1 MADLVLCEPTEL
13 YNILNQVTKLSR
25 LAEPN
30 YLCLLDVRSKREYDE
45 SHVITAIRVKKVCGL
60 GAGQR
65 GPEFLMLESVDL
77 ECVRYCV
84 VYDSNTSSLEVPLK
98 DGEDEDDE
106 DNADSEDSIH
116 GLASGAAVQYAR
128 LLAHLTRHPILI
140 LKGGY
145 ERFSARYHFFQTQKI
160 IWMPQELDAFQPYPV
175 EILPGRVFLG
185 SFSQACDPKV
195 QKDLKIKAHVN
206 VCMETG
212 PFFRGD
218 AGRLLHIPVEDSL
231 EAEMLPFL
239 RHLCHF
245 IEAHLQVGSAV
256 LVFSTRGIG
265 RSCAAVIA
273 FLMHENQE
281 TLKALATSIQLSV
294 FMNLTMR
301 SWDHVKKCKNN
312 MHPNRALVAQ
322 LLGWERVVLGDSVTD
337 VSDPCF

>member
-1 MADLVLCEPTEL
+1 
-13 YNILNQVTKLSR
+13 
-25 LAEPN
+25 
-30 YLCLLDVRSKREYDE
+30 
-45 SHVITAIRVKKVCGL
+45 
-60 GAGQR
+60 
-65 GPEFLMLESVDL
+65 MLESVDL

-281 TLKALATSIQLSV
+281 TLK
-294 FMNLTMR
+294 R

>member
-1 MADLVLCEPTEL
+1 
-13 YNILNQVTKLSR
+13 
-25 LAEPN
+25 
-30 YLCLLDVRSKREYDE
+30 
-45 SHVITAIRVKKVCGL
+45 
-60 GAGQR
+60 
-65 GPEFLMLESVDL
+65 MLESVDL

-98 DGEDEDDE
+98 DGDDEDDE

-218 AGRLLHIPVEDSL
+218 AERLLHIPVEDSL
-231 EAEMLPFL
+231 EAEVFPFL

-256 LVFSTRGIG
+256 LVFSTQGIG

-281 TLKALATSIQLSV
+281 TLKEVRARDSEDSRKFTAAAFTAPTGGPKCPPSGGRAVQVWPMCSGILFSL
-294 FMNLTMR
+294 
-301 SWDHVKKCKNN
+301 KKGNSFKVSCIFL
-312 MHPNRALVAQ
+312 RFI
-322 LLGWERVVLGDSVTD
+322 LLGKQSDRDRSSVHWFTPHMAMTARAGPGAQSSLLSLSHGSQGPKYLARHLLPSQ
-337 VSDPCF
+337 VP

>member
-1 MADLVLCEPTEL
+1 MVK
-13 YNILNQVTKLSR
+13 TKTT
-25 LAEPN
+25 
-30 YLCLLDVRSKREYDE
+30 K
-45 SHVITAIRVKKVCGL
+45 T
-60 GAGQR
+60 
-65 GPEFLMLESVDL
+65 M
-77 ECVRYCV
+77 
-84 VYDSNTSSLEVPLK
+84 
-98 DGEDEDDE
+98 
-106 DNADSEDSIH
+106 
-116 GLASGAAVQYAR
+116 
-128 LLAHLTRHPILI
+128 
-140 LKGGY
+140 
-145 ERFSARYHFFQTQKI
+145 QTLRI
-160 IWMPQELDAFQPYPV
+160 PSTELDAFQPYPV

-281 TLKALATSIQLSV
+281 TLK
-294 FMNLTMR
+294 R

>member
-45 SHVITAIRVKKVCGL
+45 SHVITAIRVKK
-60 GAGQR
+60 R

-98 DGEDEDDE
+98 DGDDEDDE

-116 GLASGAAVQYAR
+116 VGSSLRSGPREVLSEGMSEKDGWPDGQ
-128 LLAHLTRHPILI
+128 
-140 LKGGY
+140 
-145 ERFSARYHFFQTQKI
+145 S
-160 IWMPQELDAFQPYPV
+160 
-175 EILPGRVFLG
+175 G
-185 SFSQACDPKV
+185 SGS
-195 QKDLKIKAHVN
+195 
-206 VCMETG
+206 
-212 PFFRGD
+212 FRGD
-218 AGRLLHIPVEDSL
+218 AERLLHIPVEDSL
-231 EAEMLPFL
+231 EAEVFPFL

-256 LVFSTRGIG
+256 LVFSTQGIG

-281 TLKALATSIQLSV
+281 TLKEVRARDSEDSRKFTAAAFTAPTGGPKCPPSGGRAVQVWPMCSGILFSL
-294 FMNLTMR
+294 
-301 SWDHVKKCKNN
+301 KKGNSFKVSCIFL
-312 MHPNRALVAQ
+312 RFI
-322 LLGWERVVLGDSVTD
+322 LLGKQSDRDRSSVHWFTPHMAMTARAGPGAQSSLLSLSHGSQGPKYLARHLLPSQ
-337 VSDPCF
+337 VP